1 MAELLPGFGIVH
13 SSHGD
18 FVIDENGIVTKF
30 KAEES
35 ASQSDAEAEADYHNY
50 VRFDLPEYKKHYG
63 ELDTEYDI
71 LDLGFWKK
79 DGSYEPPEKDFRD
92 RVARIGTI
100 LAIAVT
106 NVHGNVGPGPVY
118 NSEPF
123 LTKHKIN
130 DYDGEANKQ
139 PQEVAEQVRIEL
151 GGRIPDQILLIGNE
165 KDRRCRPV
173 VAVRCIAHWM
183 DGKDYNLS

>member
-1 MAELLPGFGIVH
+1 MAELLPGFSIVH

-30 KAEES
+30 KAGGWV
-35 ASQSDAEAEADYHNY
+35 QPDYHNY

-100 LAIAVT
+100 LAIALQWFHT
-106 NVHGNVGPGPVY
+106 GNDPL
-118 NSEPF
+118 
-123 LTKHKIN
+123 LTYHKIN
-130 DYDGEANKQ
+130 NHDGDANKQ

-151 GGRIPDQILLIGNE
+151 GGCIPDQILLIGN
-165 KDRRCRPV
+165 DV
-173 VAVRCIAHWM
+173 CIAHWM

>member
-1 MAELLPGFGIVH
+1 MAIVH

-18 FVIDENGIVTKF
+18 FVIDENGIVIKF
-30 KAEES
+30 KAE
-35 ASQSDAEAEADYHNY
+35 AEAEADYHNY

-106 NVHGNVGPGPVY
+106 IGY
-118 NSEPF
+118 ANSEPF
-123 LTKHKIN
+123 LPKHKIN

-151 GGRIPDQILLIGNE
+151 GGCIPDQILLIGNE

-173 VAVRCIAHWM
+173 VAVRCTAHWKN
-183 DGKDYNLS
+183 GRDYNLS

>member
-1 MAELLPGFGIVH
+1 MAIVH

-18 FVIDENGIVTKF
+18 FVIDENGIVIKF
-30 KAEES
+30 KAE
-35 ASQSDAEAEADYHNY
+35 AEAEADYHNY

-106 NVHGNVGPGPVY
+106 IGY
-118 NSEPF
+118 ANSEPF

-151 GGRIPDQILLIGNE
+151 GGCIPDQILLIGNE

-173 VAVRCIAHWM
+173 VAVRCTAHWKN
-183 DGKDYNLS
+183 GRDYNLS

>member
-1 MAELLPGFGIVH
+1 MAIVH

-30 KAEES
+30 KAE
-35 ASQSDAEAEADYHNY
+35 AEAEADYRNY
-50 VRFDLPEYKKHYG
+50 VRFDLPEYKRHYG

-106 NVHGNVGPGPVY
+106 NAVTNVHGNVGPDGGPVY

-151 GGRIPDQILLIGNE
+151 GGCIPDQIILIGNE

-173 VAVRCIAHWM
+173 VAVRCLAHWR
-183 DGKDYNLS
+183 DGRDYKLS